1 MRLTLLATPSFKV
14 ELNQS
19 CVMYK
24 SILLPAFIASVIA
37 MPLIYQKSTSAPR
50 LPNGQNGQ
58 SWSQGPRAPYNQQVR
73 GRAGLPNQQA
83 RSPQS
88 GQSEIYG
95 GTVQPQ
101 SIFHANPPANP
112 APPRTAP
119 SVQQVAAP
127 TTEAAQPFSLPA
139 LRTPA
144 DQPSV
149 NVAPVSQA
157 ALPSQNS
164 ITAADA
170 WGITNGPLAVVAPAA
185 LPSGAPVSGS
195 PVAFSGTPDITG
207 LTPDFGKAETTVYR
221 GTAAG
226 PDLTAQPLSFVPVND
241 FREVFR
247 FDINESWVKQRFK
260 RISTVPADADLHG
273 LRTAMVT
280 GTNSWD
286 LHGSQTYYFDTNH
299 RLQRITF
306 RGWVGDS
313 TRLLEMATKHFGLK
327 PQPTH
332 WAGLYLGNFGGK
344 LTGGLIMKD
353 PDVIDQR
360 NQLQRSAVLMEL
372 NQPSGKFQISD
383 DFRGLLRAAAG
394 K

>member
-1 MRLTLLATPSFKV
+1 
-14 ELNQS
+14 
-19 CVMYK
+19 MYK

-37 MPLIYQKSTSAPR
+37 IPLIYQKSTSAPR
-50 LPNGQNGQ
+50 LPKGQNGQ
-58 SWSQGPRAPYNQQVR
+58 FWSQGSRAPHNQQVR
-73 GRAGLPNQQA
+73 GQFGRPSQQVQPN
-83 RSPQS
+83 PP
-88 GQSEIYG
+88 GNSEIYG

-101 SIFHANPPANP
+101 SIFHTTPTTNP
-112 APPRTAP
+112 APPRAVSP
-119 SVQQVAAP
+119 VQQVASP
-127 TTEAAQPFSLPA
+127 SSEGVKPFSLPS
-139 LRTPA
+139 LQSPA
-144 DQPSV
+144 NQPPG
-149 NVAPVSQA
+149 NIAPVSQA

-170 WGITNGPLAVVAPAA
+170 WGITNNPLTVPTPGPF
-185 LPSGAPVSGS
+185 PSGATASVPQ
-195 PVAFSGTPDITG
+195 VAFSGTPDITG
-207 LTPDFGKAETTVYR
+207 LTPDFGKAETTIYR

-247 FDINESWVKQRFK
+247 FDVNESWVKQRFK

-286 LHGSQTYYFDTNH
+286 LHGSQTYYFDANH

-360 NQLQRSAVLMEL
+360 NQLQRSAVLLEL
-372 NQPSGKFQISD
+372 NQPSGRFEISD
-383 DFRGLLRAAAG
+383 DFRGLLRSAAG

>member
-1 MRLTLLATPSFKV
+1 ML
-14 ELNQS
+14 
-19 CVMYK
+19 K
-24 SILLPAFIASVIA
+24 SILLPAVIASFIAI
-37 MPLIYQKSTSAPR
+37 PLIYQKSTTAPH
-50 LPNGQNGQ
+50 LPNGQA
-58 SWSQGPRAPYNQQVR
+58 WRKGPRAASNQPVRGQLGLTSQQVR
-73 GRAGLPNQQA
+73 SS
-83 RSPQS
+83 RSA
-88 GQSEIYG
+88 QSEIYG
-95 GTVQPQ
+95 GTVPTQ
-101 SIFHANPPANP
+101 SIFHASPPKNP
-112 APPRTAP
+112 ASSKVVPP
-119 SVQQVAAP
+119 VQQATNPSANAAKPFALP
-127 TTEAAQPFSLPA
+127 TLPT

-144 DQPSV
+144 SSGSGS
-149 NVAPVSQA
+149 VAPVA
-157 ALPSQNS
+157 PVALPSQS
-164 ITAADA
+164 SVTAAEA
-170 WGITNGPLAVVAPAA
+170 WGIANQPVVVATPAPA
-185 LPSGAPVSGS
+185 QFLVGQVT
-195 PVAFSGTPDITG
+195 FSGTPEITG

-226 PDLTAQPLSFVPVND
+226 PDLTAKPLSFLPVND

-247 FDINESWVKQRFK
+247 FDVNESWVKQRFN
-260 RISTVPADADLHG
+260 RISTVPADAGLHG

-286 LHGSQTYYFDTNH
+286 LHGSQTYYFDKNH

-313 TRLLEMATKHFGLK
+313 TRLLEMATKYFGLK

-332 WAGLYLGNFGGK
+332 LAGLYLGNFGGK

-372 NQPSGKFQISD
+372 NQPSGSFEISD
-383 DFRGLLRAAAG
+383 DFRGLLRSAVV

>member
-1 MRLTLLATPSFKV
+1 
-14 ELNQS
+14 
-19 CVMYK
+19 MYK

-37 MPLIYQKSTSAPR
+37 IPLIYQKSTSPPRAP
-50 LPNGQNGQ
+50 NAQNGLA
-58 SWSQGPRAPYNQQVR
+58 WSQGAEAPDDQQVR
-73 GRAGLPNQQA
+73 GQSGRPV
-83 RSPQS
+83 QS
-88 GQSEIYG
+88 GQSQIYG

-101 SIFHANPPANP
+101 SIFHSNPPANP
-112 APPRTAP
+112 ASTRAVS
-119 SVQQVAAP
+119 SVQQVAGPSSRTAR
-127 TTEAAQPFSLPA
+127 PFSLPA

-144 DQPSV
+144 NQPPE
-149 NVAPVSQA
+149 NIAPVSKA
-157 ALPSQNS
+157 ALPSQKT

-170 WGITNGPLAVVAPAA
+170 WGITNSPLAVPAA
-185 LPSGAPVSGS
+185 TTPPMATPVLAS

-207 LTPDFGKAETTVYR
+207 MTPDFGKAETTVYR

-226 PDLTAQPLSFVPVND
+226 PDLTAKPLSFVPVND

-247 FDINESWVKQRFK
+247 FDISESWVKQRFK
-260 RISTVPADADLHG
+260 RISTVPADAGLHG

-306 RGWVGDS
+306 RGWVGDPA
-313 TRLLEMATKHFGLK
+313 RLLELATLHFGLK

-360 NQLQRSAVLMEL
+360 NQLQRSAVLMEI
-372 NQPSGKFQISD
+372 NQPSGKFEMSD
-383 DFRGLLRAAAG
+383 DFRGLIRSAAG

>member
-1 MRLTLLATPSFKV
+1 
-14 ELNQS
+14 
-19 CVMYK
+19 MYK

-37 MPLIYQKSTSAPR
+37 IPLIYQKSTSAPR
-50 LPNGQNGQ
+50 LQTGQP
-58 SWSQGPRAPYNQQVR
+58 WSQGPRAPYGQQIV
-73 GRAGLPNQQA
+73 GRVGRVGQPGQQS
-83 RSPQS
+83 RS

-101 SIFHANPPANP
+101 SIFHTNPSSNP
-112 APPRTAP
+112 APPRAVTP
-119 SVQQVAAP
+119 VQQVASLSAG
-127 TTEAAQPFSLPA
+127 TARPFSLPA
-139 LRTPA
+139 QRTPA
-144 DQPSV
+144 NQPLG
-149 NVAPVSQA
+149 NVAPVTQA
-157 ALPSQNS
+157 ALPSENS

-170 WGITNGPLAVVAPAA
+170 WGVTTSPLTAPAPAA
-185 LPSGAPVSGS
+185 PPLVARPPGS
-195 PVAFSGTPDITG
+195 LVAFSGTPDITG

-226 PDLTAQPLSFVPVND
+226 PDFTAQPLSFVPVND
-241 FREVFR
+241 LREVFR
-247 FDINESWVKQRFK
+247 FDISESWVKQRFK
-260 RISTVPADADLHG
+260 RISTVPADAGLHG
-273 LRTAMVT
+273 LRTALVT

-313 TRLLEMATKHFGLK
+313 ARLLDMATKHFGLK
-327 PQPTH
+327 PEPTH

-353 PDVIDQR
+353 PDVIDQS
-360 NQLQRSAVLMEL
+360 NQLQRSAVLMEI
-372 NQPSGKFQISD
+372 NQPSGKFEISD
-383 DFRGLLRAAAG
+383 DFRGLLRSAAG

>member
-1 MRLTLLATPSFKV
+1 ML
-14 ELNQS
+14 
-19 CVMYK
+19 K
-24 SILLPAFIASVIA
+24 SILVPAFIASLIA
-37 MPLIYQKSTSAPR
+37 IPLIYQKSTSAPQ
-50 LPNGQNGQ
+50 LPRGQNGQ
-58 SWSQGPRAPYNQQVR
+58 SWSNGPQTP
-73 GRAGLPNQQA
+73 GIQQA
-83 RSPQS
+83 QGQFGTPGRSGQL

-95 GTVQPQ
+95 GTVPPQ
-101 SIFHANPPANP
+101 SIFHANQPANP
-112 APPRTAP
+112 APPRAVP
-119 SVQQVAAP
+119 AVQQVASPSAKG
-127 TTEAAQPFSLPA
+127 AQPFSLPA

-144 DQPSV
+144 NQSSGK
-149 NVAPVSQA
+149 VAPVSKA
-157 ALPSQNS
+157 ALPSQKS
-164 ITAADA
+164 ITAAEA
-170 WGITNGPLAVVAPAA
+170 WGVANGPLAVPAA
-185 LPSGAPVSGS
+185 AAPPLGS
-195 PVAFSGTPDITG
+195 VAAGSEVAFSGTPDITG

-260 RISTVPADADLHG
+260 RISTVPADKGLHG

-313 TRLLEMATKHFGLK
+313 ARLLELATKHFGLK

-332 WAGLYLGNFGGK
+332 WAGLYLGKFGGK

-353 PDVIDQR
+353 PDVIDQS
-360 NQLQRSAVLMEL
+360 NQLQRAAVLMEI
-372 NQPSGKFQISD
+372 NQPRGKFEISD
-383 DFRGLLRAAAG
+383 DFRGLIRSAVG